1 MSEELYD
8 IELEPVVEAW
18 LGTPSDRD
26 HAAVERLADSETGCR
41 TVMLGVWGMDCGSCA
56 SISPIIPCGP
66 PIGWPGGPAD
76 CFLRDA
82 RLAPRDGERAF
93 KAMAEC
99 MAGGWSTVPRM
110 GSIRGGLK
118 GTAGHGKWKT
128 IKAKRLAG
136 EAVRPEYAAMVEEAR
151 FGQELGAA
159 VHRRRVELG
168 FSRAELAERSGMTQ
182 PQVSRLE
189 GGAHMPTI
197 PLMVRLAAALEID
210 GVIHGDVSAPVEF
223 RAITA
228 A

>member
-1 MSEELYD
+1 MYGRR
-8 IELEPVVEAW
+8 LEHGATH
-18 LGTPSDRD
+18 GIYK
-26 HAAVERLADSETGCR
+26 G
-41 TVMLGVWGMDCGSCA
+41 
-56 SISPIIPCGP
+56 
-66 PIGWPGGPAD
+66 
-76 CFLRDA
+76 
-82 RLAPRDGERAF
+82 RA
-93 KAMAEC
+93 E
-99 MAGGWSTVPRM
+99 
-110 GSIRGGLK
+110 

-136 EAVRPEYAAMVEEAR
+136 EAVSPEYAAMVEEAR

-197 PLMVRLAAALEID
+197 PLMVRLAALEID
-210 GVIHGDVSAPVEF
+210 VVIHGDVSAPVEF